1 VARTLRESR
10 DTHPPTR
17 FLCTAVRH
25 AERYVLLV
33 DAEENEADWSPCG
46 QEIIGHGSLDE
57 AFAGAPADMNV
68 LYADAYGVWVNALA
82 PLMAADGTTVVAV
95 VTADVPPEAP
105 PADLQGLRSEVKQ
118 SFASLLHSTA
128 ERLSQAR
135 QDAITDYLTGLY
147 NHRYL
152 HERLGEELERARER
166 GSRLSLLFLDIDH
179 FKSFNDRFGHSA
191 GDMAL
196 RTVASVIDH
205 TVRKVDMAARY
216 GGEEFVVALVDT
228 DTAGALEVAER
239 IRHAV
244 AAARVHPYDGTV
256 SVSTGVATFPDDAEI
271 KEELIDKADYAMYL
285 AKRGGRNRVTSFS
298 GGQLK
303 LDLRGPKPEEALET
317 TRPDDA

>member
-1 VARTLRESR
+1 V
-10 DTHPPTR
+10 
-17 FLCTAVRH
+17 
-25 AERYVLLV
+25 
-33 DAEENEADWSPCG
+33 DWSPCG
-46 QEIIGHGSLDE
+46 QEIIGHGSLED
-57 AFAGAPADMNV
+57 AFAGTPADMNV
-68 LYADAYGVWVNALA
+68 LYADEYGVWVNALA
-82 PLMAADGTTVVAV
+82 PIVAADGDVVAV

-166 GSRLSLLFLDIDH
+166 NGCLSLLFLDIDQ
-179 FKSFNDRFGHSA
+179 FKAFNDRFGHSA

-205 TVRKVDMAARY
+205 TVRRVDMAARY

-244 AAARVHPYDGTV
+244 ASARIHPYDATL

-303 LDLRGPKPEEALET
+303 LDLQGPRLEEPTGSREPENV
-317 TRPDDA
+317 